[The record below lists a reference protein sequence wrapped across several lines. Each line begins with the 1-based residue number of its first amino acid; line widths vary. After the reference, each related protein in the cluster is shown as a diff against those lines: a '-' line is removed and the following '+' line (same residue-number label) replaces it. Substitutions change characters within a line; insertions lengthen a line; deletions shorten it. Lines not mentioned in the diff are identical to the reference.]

1 MAKLNCLLKKWYFQ
15 SNYCYSGKHIDC
27 ICSLCQININAW
39 SLLMAD
45 PVKKLVELIPVFRD
59 SFPRRLCRVEFQ
71 MTFFLV
77 VIAPLK
83 KRSIFAPLL
92 KTIQVFYK
100 RF

>member
-1 MAKLNCLLKKWYFQ
+1 
-15 SNYCYSGKHIDC
+15 
-27 ICSLCQININAW
+27 
-39 SLLMAD
+39 MAD

-77 VIAPLK
+77 VIAP
-83 KRSIFAPLL
+83 FL

>member
-1 MAKLNCLLKKWYFQ
+1 
-15 SNYCYSGKHIDC
+15 
-27 ICSLCQININAW
+27 
-39 SLLMAD
+39 MAD
-45 PVKKLVELIPVFRD
+45 PVKKPVELILVFRD

-71 MTFFLV
+71 MTLV